1 MPSSISG
8 SQISTAN
15 LLIGGTYLAD
25 TISTINNKVSNNY
38 ITSTFASNNYTT
50 STFASNNYIQANVG
64 GTSANVI
71 FVYDTVSGCA
81 PTRAAGTQIM
91 RIDFTLA
98 KASYFE
104 VHYQTIA
111 NYGARIDHYIWVDG
125 VNQGSVLTST
135 NSNSW
140 KPINLTFAGYL
151 SAGSHYTYITSNQS
165 NATGCGSSWG
175 RGYVI
180 IYE

>member
-1 MPSSISG
+1 MSDE
-8 SQISTAN
+8 
-15 LLIGGTYLAD
+15 LAKF
-25 TISTINNKVSNNY
+25 TSNNFL
-38 ITSTFASNNYTT
+38 TSSLSNYASNNFVLDTCT
-50 STFASNNYIQANVG
+50 SNNYIQANVG

-71 FVYDTVSGCA
+71 YVTDTVSGCP

-111 NYGARIDHYIWVDG
+111 NHTTRVDHYVFVDG
-125 VNQGSVLTST
+125 VQQGQTLTDSG
-135 NSNSW
+135 SNSW
-140 KPINLTFAGYL
+140 KPVDLTYAGYL

-165 NATGCGSSWG
+165 SKTGCGSSWG

>member
-1 MPSSISG
+1 MPSYISG
-8 SQISTAN
+8 SHISTAN
-15 LLIGGTYLAD
+15 LLLGGTYLAD
-25 TISTINNKVSNNY
+25 TISTIDNKVSNNY
-38 ITSTFASNNYTT
+38 ITNYITSN
-50 STFASNNYIQANVG
+50 FASNNYIQANVG

-111 NYGARIDHYIWVDG
+111 NYGGRIDHYIWVDG
-125 VNQGSVLTST
+125 VNSGSVLTST
-135 NSNSW
+135 NSSSW

-151 SAGSHYTYITSNQS
+151 SAGSHYTYITSSQP